1 MQSNNSPDPQKIQRD
16 QEEIFRIL
24 VDRSKAFLEKAI
36 KVATENQQTVT
47 PARNLSFF
55 IDGKK
60 FASLEDIKNKEKLS
74 LSPQNTDDLLKAIKS
89 SAARANDVKIK
100 VGRKTVFHIRH
111 GEVLTDKLNIQD
123 ELKLNS
129 SVSQSENTNR
139 ENLAQKENNSQ
150 SLEAK
155 IDRLT
160 DLLDRQ
166 QVQIDGL
173 TNTIDSQQQKIN
185 SLEEKL
191 LQKIDFISRSS
202 SQIKNPKLSSWMGN
216 LGQKIANSWQEIK
229 NKIESFVNNKVQNA
243 TEKVANVSAKF
254 LEKPVNLVLNKYG
267 IEEIPGQLSFEGQK
281 FTFSKDMDS
290 GIISIRSNQTQEEI
304 VAGNEF
310 TTKASPEDI
319 KILKDL
325 PERTNRIQQQQTTKA
340 KQSLKR

>member
-1 MQSNNSPDPQKIQRD
+1 MQSNNPPDPQKVQRD
-16 QEEIFRIL
+16 QEEIFRVIIE
-24 VDRSKAFLEKAI
+24 RSKAFLEEAI
-36 KVATENQQTVT
+36 KTATKSQSAVT
-47 PARNLSFF
+47 PARNLSFL

-60 FASLEDIKNKEKLS
+60 FTSLEDIKYNKDLS
-74 LSPQNTDDLLKAIKS
+74 LSPQNTDNLLKAIRS

-111 GEVLTDKLNIQD
+111 GEVITDELKIQD

-129 SVSQSENTNR
+129 SVSQSENANR
-139 ENLAQKENNSQ
+139 ESLEQRDNTSQ

-155 IDRLT
+155 IDSLT
-160 DLLDRQ
+160 NLLDRQ

-173 TNTIDSQQQKIN
+173 TNQIDLQQQKIDA
-185 SLEEKL
+185 LEGKI
-191 LQKIDFISRSS
+191 LQKIDFITRSS
-202 SQIKNPKLSSWMGN
+202 SQIKNPKLNSWMGN
-216 LGQKIANSWQEIK
+216 VGQKIANSWQEIK
-229 NKIESFVNNKVQNA
+229 DKIKSFIDNKVQNV

-254 LEKPVNLVLNKYG
+254 LEKPVNFVLDKYG
-267 IEEIPGQLSFEGQK
+267 IESTPGKLSFEGQK
-281 FTFSKDMDS
+281 FTFSKDVES
-290 GIISIRSNQTQEEI
+290 GTISIRSNQTQEEI

-340 KQSLKR
+340 KQNLTR